1 MVLGSTNSVLREIE
15 WSEKMTFEICQF
27 YQDLGEV
34 YMPWSF
40 GIINAPTDD
49 KIKTVPFLCLCLIT
63 ANTCE
68 HGNLLVVQSYH
79 QSENDL
85 PLQCSRKFATV
96 SDVTEG
102 YGVKHIE

>member
-1 MVLGSTNSVLREIE
+1 MKKGRLKFVSST
-15 WSEKMTFEICQF
+15 
-27 YQDLGEV
+27 QDVDEV
-34 YMPWSF
+34 YIPWSF

-68 HGNLLVVQSYH
+68 HGNLLVVQS
-79 QSENDL
+79 ENDL
-85 PLQCSRKFATV
+85 PLQCSGKFATV